1 MPLFSYK
8 KNRIIPALPPAATL
22 RHNLYSEYNRLVPSP
37 PPPPFIANDRESFY
51 SNTPTQT
58 YKVVVFVFTFKKPE
72 VTFNGNGRSLL
83 ASPLDDL
90 KFEYSISNEN
100 FFEINFDS
108 IKAVIYYPT
117 PNKTTVGVA
126 EIHNLILG
134 PQTRTNVTFP
144 VHMISSSEKD
154 KSDSEKAFRDMVISS
169 CDGDTESDIVVSFD
183 LMPTIRIYNYPIVTL
198 AFIGQK
204 TKMSCGKLQF
214 LTENPEIK

>member
-37 PPPPFIANDRESFY
+37 PPPPFVANDRESFY
-51 SNTPTQT
+51 SNTSTRA
-58 YKVVVFVFTFKKPE
+58 YEE

-90 KFEYSISNEN
+90 EFEYSISNEN

-134 PQTRTNVTFP
+134 PQTRTNVSFP

-154 KSDSEKAFRDMVISS
+154 KSDSEKDFRDMVISS
-169 CDGDTESDIVVSFD
+169 CDGNTESDILVSFD

-198 AFIGQK
+198 AFTGQK

-214 LTENPEIK
+214 FTENTEKMLEIK